1 MAPDEH
7 DLRLRIERLE
17 AEVAELRWKVAS
29 RTPPRPE
36 SGAPP
41 VMSPP
46 PRPDRPAPSIYV
58 PTQAPQPAPPSVDSE
73 LQFGSQVLPRVG
85 IVLVLLAVFYLVG
98 LAIQRGWITPEVQ
111 FVGELL
117 LCAGLI
123 GVGVWKLN
131 EREDF
136 GQVLV
141 GGGSCGL
148 YLSFVGAHV
157 YKDLITGETLVSLF
171 VALSLMNLAFSWW
184 RSSRTF
190 WMIGFVGGLVSA
202 GFPLDRDNY
211 TAALVL
217 AALIVL
223 PATLLAGY
231 RQWMKAIAGLWFVS
245 SVFVFA
251 VVFNALDDGAMPV
264 PAALTAFMCFSIVPI
279 AAHAWRFVSSEFDPK
294 GWFALAAGSLTC
306 GGVFAFGDDVLP
318 VPHSVAIVAFSAALL
333 AIAAV
338 VRKQVQ
344 AQMLVMTAVATATVL
359 APVGFTSFQACLT
372 YAVLSLV
379 GSGLVAF
386 NVGGLQRV
394 APFFA
399 AGHVVLAG
407 AAYGISMFD
416 KAPPTGTEYVMLVAV
431 AASLSALCVVVGRLE
446 RQFENGVAIATVLLF
461 PLVSRAAYI
470 AVTGEPQAFR
480 AMLFGQAMFALVLA
494 AFSERAKWGTTG
506 AVSMALAATTAL
518 VYAVGLSETR
528 VPIEAGWQ
536 IAVCAMLI
544 AAVVGG
550 VLSHSRDK
558 VTLQASEAVG
568 AAIGWALVS
577 RLLFLVL
584 TLPAIGMET
593 QPAVTLSWG
602 LYGGMLIALGFLLEQ
617 KVLRIASFVAF
628 AVTIVKIVLVD
639 LSELD
644 PMLKVLVLI
653 VLGSIMILGG
663 YIYVRRRNAAG

>member
-1 MAPDEH
+1 
-7 DLRLRIERLE
+7 
-17 AEVAELRWKVAS
+17 
-29 RTPPRPE
+29 
-36 SGAPP
+36 
-41 VMSPP
+41 
-46 PRPDRPAPSIYV
+46 
-58 PTQAPQPAPPSVDSE
+58 
-73 LQFGSQVLPRVG
+73 VLPRVG

-157 YKDLITGETLVSLF
+157 YKDLITGETLVLLF
-171 VALSLMNLAFSWW
+171 LALSLSNLAFSWW

-190 WMIGFVGGLVSA
+190 WMIGFIGGLVSA
-202 GFPLDRDNY
+202 GLPLDRENY

-245 SVFVFA
+245 SVFVFGVA
-251 VVFNALDDGAMPV
+251 YNAYDDGAMTV
-264 PAALTAFMCFSIVPI
+264 PAALTVFMCFSIVPI
-279 AAHAWRFVSSEFDPK
+279 AAHAWRFVSSDFDPK

-306 GGVFAFGDDVLP
+306 GGVFAFGNDILP

-333 AIAAV
+333 AIAAA
-338 VRKQVQ
+338 VRTKVN
-344 AQMLVMTAVATATVL
+344 APLLAMTAIATATAL

-379 GSGLVAF
+379 ASGVVAF
-386 NVGGLQRV
+386 NVGGLQR
-394 APFFA
+394 AASFFA

-407 AAYGISMFD
+407 VAYGISMSD
-416 KAPPTGTEYVMLVAV
+416 HVTPTGTEYVMLVAV
-431 AASLSALCVVVGRLE
+431 AASLTALCVVVGRLE
-446 RQFENGVAIATVLLF
+446 KQFENGVAIATVLLF
-461 PLVSRAAYI
+461 LIVSRAAYI
-470 AVTGEPQAFR
+470 AVADDTQAFR
-480 AMLFGQAMFALVLA
+480 TMLFGQAVFALVLA
-494 AFSERAKWGTTG
+494 VFSERAKWATTG
-506 AVSMALAATTAL
+506 AVSMALAAATAL
-518 VYAVGLSETR
+518 AYAVGLSEVR
-528 VPIEAGWQ
+528 VPTEAAWQ
-536 IAVCAMLI
+536 IAVCAMLTV
-544 AAVVGG
+544 AVVGG
-550 VLSHSRDK
+550 VLSNSRNE
-558 VTLQASEAVG
+558 VSLQASAAVG

-602 LYGGMLIALGFLLEQ
+602 LYGGLLIALGFLLEQ

-628 AVTIVKIVLVD
+628 AVTIVKIVTVD

-653 VLGSIMILGG
+653 VLGTIMILGG